1 MVKIGNECGAETDLE
16 FDSPFIAIRAVG
28 DVLKA
33 DRDMLILDIG
43 TFAKDYP
50 DASEAQILALLA
62 VRGDLNKAEAKD
74 LVPDE
79 VANASRAPKT
89 RSIFSQVQLTVA
101 STGSATVDA
110 SAVAGAGSAMRG
122 AVERAV
128 ERTKEVAAT
137 SKNPFGDHF

>member
-1 MVKIGNECGAETDLE
+1 
-16 FDSPFIAIRAVG
+16 
-28 DVLKA
+28 
-33 DRDMLILDIG
+33 MLILDIG

-89 RSIFSQVQLTVA
+89 RSIFSLVQLTSVA
-101 STGSATVDA
+101 STGSAAAVVDA

-137 SKNPFGDHF
+137 SKNPLGDHF